1 MTQRRK
7 QFSLLLTVMALFASP
22 AKASYNG
29 AACEASEDGMN
40 TTVNSVIETTS
51 PEQTLTFRLWPNGK
65 PNESGLTEDGD
76 TSNPGWYT
84 LIAEPE
90 LYVYRPENPNGTAI
104 LMCPGGGYYGL
115 AMSHEGKDMK
125 DWFNSMG
132 ITYAVL
138 KYRMPNGNHEVP
150 LSDAEEAMRIL
161 RGHADEWG
169 LRSDK
174 IGVMGASAG
183 GHLASTLATHY
194 SSAETRPDFQ
204 ILFYPVITMEEGV
217 THPGSREFLIGKD
230 PSSELVTLYSNEEQV
245 EADTPQ
251 AFIMVSADD
260 DVVPLENS
268 LRYAR
273 ALSDN
278 KVPFSLH
285 VYPTGGHGWG
295 FLSNFLY
302 HQQWREELNKWLRE
316 NILYSR

>member
-1 MTQRRK
+1 MTLK
-7 QFSLLLTVMALFASP
+7 PIHLSILLTLLSMLLPSHPAS
-22 AKASYNG
+22 A
-29 AACEASEDGMN
+29 
-40 TTVNSVIETTS
+40 ETI
-51 PEQTLTFRLWPNGK
+51 PLWPDGK
-65 PNESGLTEDGD
+65 PNDSGLTADGD

-115 AMSHEGKDMK
+115 AMTHEGTDMK

-138 KYRMPNGNHEVP
+138 KYRMPNGHHDVP

-161 RGHADEWG
+161 RSHADEWG
-169 LRSDK
+169 LNPNK

-194 SSAETRPDFQ
+194 SSEATRPDFQ

-217 THPGSREFLIGKD
+217 THAGSRENLIGKT
-230 PSSELVTLYSNEEQV
+230 PTAGMVQLYSNELQV
-245 EADTPQ
+245 TPNTPP

-260 DVVPLENS
+260 DVVPIENT
-268 LRYAR
+268 LRYAG
-273 ALSDN
+273 ALTAN
-278 KVPFSLH
+278 NVPYSLH

-295 FLSNFLY
+295 YRPDFLY
-302 HQQWREELNKWLRE
+302 HQQWTAELNKWLRE
-316 NILYSR
+316 SLLYPAQ